1 MKTQSTSKKE
11 RTSSFVFIFCT
22 SLGLGYTLANH
33 FIFDKPRTETL
44 IVMICLFV
52 ISIASWQR
60 KKFMKN

>member
-11 RTSSFVFIFCT
+11 RTSNFAFIFCT
-22 SLGLGYTLANH
+22 SLGLGYTLVNH
-33 FIFDKPRTETL
+33 FILDKPRTETL

-60 KKFMKN
+60 KKNMK